1 MRERGQGRRKTLS
14 SRARARGAAI
24 DGALRCH
31 AGKNITVVASRR
43 PIDGR
48 AEMSAFKGRQR
59 ARARSV
65 HVRARREREMHDHF
79 CTLLDLPL
87 SISVR
92 M

>member
-31 AGKNITVVASRR
+31 AGKNITVVARSMEEPKCLRLKADR
-43 PIDGR
+43 EREHGQCTC
-48 AEMSAFKGRQR
+48 AERE
-59 ARARSV
+59 
-65 HVRARREREMHDHF
+65 REREMHDHF